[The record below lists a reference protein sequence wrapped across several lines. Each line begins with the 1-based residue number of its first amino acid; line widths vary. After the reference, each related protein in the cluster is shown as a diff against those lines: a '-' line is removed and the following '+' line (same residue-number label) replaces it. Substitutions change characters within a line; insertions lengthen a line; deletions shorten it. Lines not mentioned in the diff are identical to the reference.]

1 MYTNYT
7 FFIDNN
13 INLINL
19 KLKNYFM
26 SLNNIFKQ

>member
-1 MYTNYT
+1 MYTNYN
-7 FFIDNN
+7 FFIDN

-26 SLNNIFKQ
+26 FLNNIY

>member
-1 MYTNYT
+1 MYTNYK
-7 FFIDNN
+7 FFIDN

-26 SLNNIFKQ
+26 FLNNILKQ